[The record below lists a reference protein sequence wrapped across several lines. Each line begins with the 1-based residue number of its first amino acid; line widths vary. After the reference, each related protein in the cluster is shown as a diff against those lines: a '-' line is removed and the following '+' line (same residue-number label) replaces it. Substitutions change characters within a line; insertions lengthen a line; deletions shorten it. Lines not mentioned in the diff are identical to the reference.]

1 MSTLRNGE
9 EFSLRELFS
18 HDNKIVIPDLQR
30 DYCWG
35 DSAYIE
41 QEKSQK
47 ELVSGFVG
55 DYLLTSFKEK
65 SSTSKDLMLGLVY
78 GYEEPLNCFNICDGQ
93 QRITTLFLLLG
104 MVNRYSDGEFNDY
117 IISSTEMQDDYE
129 PHLLYSIRESTLY
142 FLSDLSLHF
151 FIKNSI
157 PNVSLI
163 KKSNWYFD
171 EYERDASV
179 QSMLAALETIEKIL
193 VNEKTVDYK
202 SFGHFLLNNLKMIYY
217 DMENRARGEET
228 YIVINTT
235 GEPLS
240 STENIK
246 PILLG
251 SISDNKIYNEQWE
264 EREDWFWQNRGRD
277 LCADDGMKQFFI
289 WFWQS
294 KLLQEKTYKD
304 DKEFPIDPRK
314 EFLSIDKNAYASI
327 LDEVKSYFDA
337 LKYCVDVLNENEE
350 INKQLHFIQP
360 PKKNSSGTYSWL
372 REQDNNIVLPLIGYI
387 QKFKQPQKLNAFI
400 RRIRRNWFD
409 SIRNRHMS
417 GEPASNTYFVDWRYM
432 LQIIG
437 NSTDEDEVLNY
448 DTEVNSSSIRLI
460 PNVRLNQWNNEDEVI
475 KKDLC
480 RGDAEKEKAVWEWE
494 DNIDLMGDLSIFW
507 KVLDSSSQWN
517 KIQKVY
523 NHFNFLLKCFCR
535 ENEKIIRDTNDPM
548 TFNIANYY
556 RLFRVLRG
564 YYAPGHIDYT
574 KNMNGAWFSWREE
587 DPVYFYYLLDP
598 ALVRVLRADSKEE
611 LLSLLKEEVRKSVLK
626 SGIVN
631 NNLPNIDD
639 DNFRSIPYLKLW
651 LTAKAL
657 WAEKYGLLLSYW
669 DGAGIAAWDDC
680 QKNKIDPELPFTLA
694 NSHCGYAICRPA
706 NRIAY
711 VSKENID
718 KEEYFDTQISIK
730 KPIQE
735 VDEEINELFLQFLK
749 RESDDLESM

>member
-55 DYLLTSFKEK
+55 DYLMTSFKEK
-65 SSTSKDLMLGLVY
+65 SSTDNDLMLGLVY

-104 MVNRYSDGEFNDY
+104 MVNRYSDGEFNDFV
-117 IISSTEMQDDYE
+117 ISSTEMQDDYE

-157 PNVSLI
+157 PCVFLI

-193 VNEKTVDYK
+193 VNEKAIDYK

-251 SISDNKIYNEQWE
+251 SISDNKVYNEQWE
-264 EREDWFWQNRGRD
+264 EREDWFWQNRGKD

-314 EFLSIDKNAYASI
+314 EFLNIEKNDYAGI
-327 LDEVKSYFDA
+327 LEEVNSYFDA
-337 LKYCVDVLNENEE
+337 LKYCVDILNENEE
-350 INKQLHFIQP
+350 IKKQLYFIQP
-360 PKKNSSGTYSWL
+360 PRKNCIGIYSWL

-409 SIRNRHMS
+409 LIRNRHIS
-417 GEPASNTYFVDWRYM
+417 GEPAFNTYFVDWRYI

-437 NSTDEDEVLNY
+437 NSTEEDEVLNY
-448 DTEVNSSSIRLI
+448 DTVLNSSSIRLI
-460 PNVRLNQWNNEDEVI
+460 TNVRLNQWNNEDEVI
-475 KKDLC
+475 KKKLC
-480 RGDAEKEKAVWEWE
+480 GGDAEKEKTLWKWE
-494 DNIDLMGDLSIFW
+494 DNKDMMGDLSILW
-507 KVLDSSSQWN
+507 KALDGSLNWN
-517 KIQKVY
+517 DAQKAY
-523 NHFNFLLKCFCR
+523 NTFNLLLKCFCNENYVR
-535 ENEKIIRDTNDPM
+535 ETNNPLE
-548 TFNIANYY
+548 FNIANYY

-587 DPVYFYYLLDP
+587 DPVYFHYLLDP
-598 ALVRVLRADSKEE
+598 ALARVLRTDSKED

-639 DNFRSIPYLKLW
+639 DNFNSIPYLKLW
-651 LTAKAL
+651 LTAKTL

-680 QKNKIDPELPFTLA
+680 QKNKIAPELPFTLA

-735 VDEEINELFLQFLK
+735 VDEEINELFQHFLK
-749 RESDDLESM
+749 KGSDDLK

>member
-251 SISDNKIYNEQWE
+251 SISDNKVYNEQWE

-314 EFLSIDKNAYASI
+314 EFLNIDKNAYAST

-337 LKYCVDVLNENEE
+337 LKYCVDILNEDEE
-350 INKQLHFIQP
+350 IKKQLYFIQP
-360 PKKNSSGTYSWL
+360 PKRNCIGTYSWL

-387 QKFKQPQKLNAFI
+387 KKFKQPQKFNAFI

-417 GEPASNTYFVDWRYM
+417 GEPASNTYFVDWRYV

-437 NSTDEDEVLNY
+437 NSTEEDEVLNY

-460 PNVRLNQWNNEDEVI
+460 PNVRLNQWNNEDEVN

-480 RGDAEKEKAVWEWE
+480 GGDEEKEKAVWEWE
-494 DNIDLMGDLSIFW
+494 DNKDMMGDLSILW
-507 KVLDSSSQWN
+507 KTLDSSLNWN
-517 KIQKVY
+517 DAHKVY
-523 NHFNFLLKCFCR
+523 NTFNLLLKCFCN
-535 ENEKIIRDTNDPM
+535 ENYVRDTNDPLV
-548 TFNIANYY
+548 FNIANYY

-598 ALVRVLRADSKEE
+598 ALARVLKADSKEE

-626 SGIVN
+626 SDIVN
-631 NNLPNIDD
+631 NNLPNIND

-651 LTAKAL
+651 LTAKTL

-711 VSKENID
+711 VSKEKID

-735 VDEEINELFLQFLK
+735 VDEEINELFLLFLK
-749 RESDDLESM
+749 RESDNSESM

>member
-9 EFSLRELFS
+9 EFSLKELFS

-65 SSTSKDLMLGLVY
+65 SSTGNDLMLGLVY

-104 MVNRYSDGEFNDY
+104 MVNRYSDGEFNDFV
-117 IISSTEMQDDYE
+117 ISSSEMQDDYE

-157 PNVSLI
+157 QCVSLI

-193 VNEKTVDYK
+193 VNEKAIDYK

-228 YIVINTT
+228 YMVINTT

-251 SISDNKIYNEQWE
+251 SISDNKVYNEQWE
-264 EREDWFWQNRGRD
+264 EREDWFWQNRGKD

-294 KLLQEKTYKD
+294 KLLQEKTYND

-314 EFLSIDKNAYASI
+314 EFLNIEKNAYAGI
-327 LDEVKSYFDA
+327 LDEVNSYFDA
-337 LKYCVDVLNENEE
+337 LKYCVDILNENEE
-350 INKQLHFIQP
+350 NKKQLHFIQP
-360 PKKNSSGTYSWL
+360 PRKNCIGIYSWL

-387 QKFKQPQKLNAFI
+387 QKFKKPQKLNAFI

-409 SIRNRHMS
+409 SIRKRPIS
-417 GEPASNTYFVDWRYM
+417 IEPAFNTYFVDWRYI

-437 NSTDEDEVLNY
+437 NSTEEDEVLNY
-448 DTEVNSSSIRLI
+448 DTVLNSSSIRLI

-475 KKDLC
+475 KKKLC
-480 RGDAEKEKAVWEWE
+480 GGDVEKEKAVWKWE
-494 DNIDLMGDLSIFW
+494 DNKDMMGDLSIIW
-507 KVLDSSSQWN
+507 NTLGSSLNWN
-517 KIQKVY
+517 DAQKVY
-523 NHFNFLLKCFCR
+523 NTFNLLLKCFCNENYVR
-535 ENEKIIRDTNDPM
+535 ETNNPLE
-548 TFNIANYY
+548 FNIANYY
-556 RLFRVLRG
+556 RLFRVLKG
-564 YYAPGHIDYT
+564 CYAPGHIDYT
-574 KNMNGAWFSWREE
+574 KNMNGAWFSRREE
-587 DPVYFYYLLDP
+587 DPVYFRYLIVDGL
-598 ALVRVLRADSKEE
+598 ACVLKADSKED
-611 LLSLLKEEVRKSVLK
+611 LLSLLKEEVRKSVLT

-639 DNFRSIPYLKLW
+639 ENFSSIPYLKLW
-651 LTAKAL
+651 LTAKTL

-680 QKNKIDPELPFTLA
+680 QKNKIAPELPFTLA

-735 VDEEINELFLQFLK
+735 VDEEINNLFQHFLK
-749 RESDDLESM
+749 KESDDLK

>member
-55 DYLLTSFKEK
+55 DYLMISFKEK
-65 SSTSKDLMLGLVY
+65 SSTDNDLMLGLVY

-104 MVNRYSDGEFNDY
+104 MVNRYSDGEFNDFV
-117 IISSTEMQDDYE
+117 ISSTEMQDDFE

-157 PNVSLI
+157 PCVSLI

-193 VNEKTVDYK
+193 VNEKAIDYK

-251 SISDNKIYNEQWE
+251 SISDNKVYNEQWE
-264 EREDWFWQNRGRD
+264 EREDWFWQNRGKD

-314 EFLSIDKNAYASI
+314 EFLNIEKNDYAGI
-327 LDEVKSYFDA
+327 LEEVNSYFDA
-337 LKYCVDVLNENEE
+337 LKYCVDILNENEE
-350 INKQLHFIQP
+350 IKKQLYFIQP
-360 PKKNSSGTYSWL
+360 PRKNCIGIYSWL

-409 SIRNRHMS
+409 LIRNRHIS
-417 GEPASNTYFVDWRYM
+417 GEPAFNTYFVDWRYI

-437 NSTDEDEVLNY
+437 NSTEEDEVLNY
-448 DTEVNSSSIRLI
+448 DTVLNSSLIRLI
-460 PNVRLNQWNNEDEVI
+460 TNVRLNQWNNEDEVI
-475 KKDLC
+475 KKKLC
-480 RGDAEKEKAVWEWE
+480 GGDAEKEKTLWKWE
-494 DNIDLMGDLSIFW
+494 DNKDMMGDLSILW
-507 KVLDSSSQWN
+507 KALDGSLNWN
-517 KIQKVY
+517 DAQKAY
-523 NHFNFLLKCFCR
+523 NTFNLLLKCFCNENYVR
-535 ENEKIIRDTNDPM
+535 ETNNPLE
-548 TFNIANYY
+548 FNIANYY

-587 DPVYFYYLLDP
+587 DPVYFHYLLDP
-598 ALVRVLRADSKEE
+598 ALARVLRTDSKED

-639 DNFRSIPYLKLW
+639 DNFSSIPYLKLW
-651 LTAKAL
+651 LTAKTL

-680 QKNKIDPELPFTLA
+680 QKNKIAPELPFTLA

-735 VDEEINELFLQFLK
+735 VDEEINELFQHFLK
-749 RESDDLESM
+749 KGSDDLK

>member
-55 DYLLTSFKEK
+55 DYLMTSFKEK
-65 SSTSKDLMLGLVY
+65 SSTDNDLMLGLVY

-104 MVNRYSDGEFNDY
+104 MVNRYSDGEFNDFV
-117 IISSTEMQDDYE
+117 ISSTEMQDDYE

-157 PNVSLI
+157 PCVSLI

-193 VNEKTVDYK
+193 VNEKAIDYK

-251 SISDNKIYNEQWE
+251 SISDNKVYNEQWE
-264 EREDWFWQNRGRD
+264 EREDWFWQNRGKD

-314 EFLSIDKNAYASI
+314 EFLNIEKNDYAGI
-327 LDEVKSYFDA
+327 LEEVNSYFDA
-337 LKYCVDVLNENEE
+337 LKYCVDILNENEE
-350 INKQLHFIQP
+350 IKKQLYFIQP
-360 PKKNSSGTYSWL
+360 PRKNCIGIYSWL

-387 QKFKQPQKLNAFI
+387 QKFKQTQKLNAFI

-409 SIRNRHMS
+409 LIRNRHIS
-417 GEPASNTYFVDWRYM
+417 GEPAFNTYFVDWRYI

-437 NSTDEDEVLNY
+437 NSTEEDEVLNY
-448 DTEVNSSSIRLI
+448 DTVLNSSSIRLI
-460 PNVRLNQWNNEDEVI
+460 TNVRLNQWNNEDEVI
-475 KKDLC
+475 KKKLC
-480 RGDAEKEKAVWEWE
+480 GGDAEKEKTLWKWE
-494 DNIDLMGDLSIFW
+494 DNKDMMGDLSILW
-507 KVLDSSSQWN
+507 KALDGSLNWN
-517 KIQKVY
+517 DAQKAY
-523 NHFNFLLKCFCR
+523 NTFNLLLKCFCNENYVR
-535 ENEKIIRDTNDPM
+535 ETNNPLE
-548 TFNIANYY
+548 FNIANYY

-587 DPVYFYYLLDP
+587 DPVYFHYLLDP
-598 ALVRVLRADSKEE
+598 ALARVLRTDSKED

-639 DNFRSIPYLKLW
+639 DNFNSIPYLKLW
-651 LTAKAL
+651 LTAKTL

-680 QKNKIDPELPFTLA
+680 QKNKIAPELPFTLA

-735 VDEEINELFLQFLK
+735 VDEEINELFQHFLK
-749 RESDDLESM
+749 KGSDDLK

>member
-41 QEKSQK
+41 HEKSQK
-47 ELVSGFVG
+47 ELVSSFVG
-55 DYLLTSFKEK
+55 DYLLTSFKDKEKKEK
-65 SSTSKDLMLGLVY
+65 SSTDNDLMLGLVY

-104 MVNRYSDGEFNDY
+104 MVNRLSDGEFNEF
-117 IISSTEMQDDYE
+117 IISSTEMLDDYE

-151 FIKNSI
+151 FIKNSRLS
-157 PNVSLI
+157 VSQI

-179 QSMLAALETIEKIL
+179 QSMLAALGTIEKIL
-193 VNEKTVDYK
+193 KNEKTVDYK
-202 SFGHFLLNNLKMIYY
+202 SFGHFLLNNIKMIYY

-251 SISDNKIYNEQWE
+251 NIRDNKVYNDQWG
-264 EREDWFWQNRGRD
+264 EREDWFWQNRGID

-294 KLLQEKTYKD
+294 KLLQEKTFKD
-304 DKEFPIDPRK
+304 GKEFPIDPRK
-314 EFLSIDKNAYASI
+314 EFLKIDKNAYASI
-327 LDEVKSYFDA
+327 LEEVNAYFDA
-337 LKYCVDVLNENEE
+337 LKYCVDILNENEE
-350 INKQLHFIQP
+350 IKKQLLFIQSP
-360 PKKNSSGTYSWL
+360 KNSNGTYSWL

-387 QKFKQPQKLNAFI
+387 QKFKQPQKLDAFI

-409 SIRNRHMS
+409 SIRNRHMD
-417 GEPASNTYFVDWRYM
+417 GEPAVNTYFVDWRYI
-432 LQIIG
+432 LQIIRK
-437 NSTDEDEVLNY
+437 SADEGEVLNY
-448 DTEVNSSSIRLI
+448 NTVTNASSIRLI
-460 PNVRLNQWNNEDEVI
+460 KNVRLNQWYNEDEVN
-475 KKDLC
+475 KKELC
-480 RGDAEKEKAVWEWE
+480 GSDAKKKKSVWKWE
-494 DNIDLMGDLSIFW
+494 DNIDLMGDLSILW
-507 KVLDSSSQWN
+507 KALDNSLQWN
-517 KIQKVY
+517 EVLKVY
-523 NHFNFLLKCFCR
+523 NTFNLLLNCFC
-535 ENEKIIRDTNDPM
+535 NEQYVKDTGDPLI
-548 TFNIANYY
+548 FNIANYY
-556 RLFRVLRG
+556 RLFRVLREHP
-564 YYAPGHIDYT
+564 APGHINYT
-574 KNMNGAWFSWREE
+574 KNMNGAWFSWRAE
-587 DPVYFYYLLDP
+587 DPTYFYYLHDP
-598 ALVRVLRADSKEE
+598 AVVREE
-611 LLSLLKEEVRKSVLK
+611 DLLSILKNEVRESILK
-626 SGIVN
+626 TDIVI
-631 NNLPNIDD
+631 NNLPNIGD
-639 DNFRSIPYLKLW
+639 DNFRSISYLKLW
-651 LTAKAL
+651 LTAKVL
-657 WAEKYGLLLSYW
+657 WAEKYELLLSYW

-680 QKNKIDPELPFTLA
+680 QKNKIDTELPFSLA

-711 VSKENID
+711 ASEENSG
-718 KEEYFDTQISIK
+718 KEEFFDSQISIK
-730 KPIQE
+730 KHIQE
-735 VDEEINELFLQFLK
+735 VDEEVNNLFLNFLK
-749 RESDDLESM
+749 KE

>member
-1 MSTLRNGE
+1 MKNLTWQNPEQL
-9 EFSLRELFS
+9 FVAQELI
-18 HDNKIVIPDLQR
+18 NKV
-30 DYCWG
+30 
-35 DSAYIE
+35 
-41 QEKSQK
+41 KSK
-47 ELVSGFVG
+47 CCG
-55 DYLLTSFKEK
+55 
-65 SSTSKDLMLGLVY
+65 
-78 GYEEPLNCFNICDGQ
+78 
-93 QRITTLFLLLG
+93 
-104 MVNRYSDGEFNDY
+104 
-117 IISSTEMQDDYE
+117 
-129 PHLLYSIRESTLY
+129 
-142 FLSDLSLHF
+142 
-151 FIKNSI
+151 IK
-157 PNVSLI
+157 V
-163 KKSNWYFD
+163 
-171 EYERDASV
+171 
-179 QSMLAALETIEKIL
+179 
-193 VNEKTVDYK
+193 VNEKAIDYK

-251 SISDNKIYNEQWE
+251 SISDNKVYNEQWE
-264 EREDWFWQNRGRD
+264 EREDWFWQNRGKD

-314 EFLSIDKNAYASI
+314 EFLNIEKNDYAGI
-327 LDEVKSYFDA
+327 LEEVNSYFDA
-337 LKYCVDVLNENEE
+337 LKYCVDILNENEE
-350 INKQLHFIQP
+350 IKKQLYFIQP
-360 PKKNSSGTYSWL
+360 PRKNCIGIYSWL

-409 SIRNRHMS
+409 LIRNRHIS
-417 GEPASNTYFVDWRYM
+417 GEPAFNTYFVDWRYI

-437 NSTDEDEVLNY
+437 NSTEEDEVLNY
-448 DTEVNSSSIRLI
+448 DTVLNSSLIRLI
-460 PNVRLNQWNNEDEVI
+460 TNVRLNQWNNEDEVI
-475 KKDLC
+475 KKKLC
-480 RGDAEKEKAVWEWE
+480 GGDAEKEKTLWKWE
-494 DNIDLMGDLSIFW
+494 DNKDMMGDLSILW
-507 KVLDSSSQWN
+507 KALDGSLNWN
-517 KIQKVY
+517 DAQKAY
-523 NHFNFLLKCFCR
+523 NTFNLLLKCFCNENYVR
-535 ENEKIIRDTNDPM
+535 ETNNPLE
-548 TFNIANYY
+548 FNIANYY

-587 DPVYFYYLLDP
+587 DPVYFHYLLDP
-598 ALVRVLRADSKEE
+598 ALARVLRTDSKED

-639 DNFRSIPYLKLW
+639 DNFNSIPYLKLW
-651 LTAKAL
+651 LTAKTL

-735 VDEEINELFLQFLK
+735 VDEEINELFQHFLK
-749 RESDDLESM
+749 KGSDDLK

>member
-55 DYLLTSFKEK
+55 DYLMTSFKEK
-65 SSTSKDLMLGLVY
+65 SSTDNDLMLGLVY

-104 MVNRYSDGEFNDY
+104 MVNRYSDGEFNDFV
-117 IISSTEMQDDYE
+117 ISSTEMQDDFE

-157 PNVSLI
+157 PCVSLI

-193 VNEKTVDYK
+193 VNEKAIDYK

-251 SISDNKIYNEQWE
+251 SISDNKVYNEQWE
-264 EREDWFWQNRGRD
+264 EREDWFWQNRGKD

-314 EFLSIDKNAYASI
+314 EFLNIEKNDYAGI
-327 LDEVKSYFDA
+327 LEEVNSYFDA
-337 LKYCVDVLNENEE
+337 LKYCVDILNENEE
-350 INKQLHFIQP
+350 IKKQLYFIQP
-360 PKKNSSGTYSWL
+360 PRKNCIGIYSWL

-409 SIRNRHMS
+409 LIRNRHIS
-417 GEPASNTYFVDWRYM
+417 GEPAFNTYFVDWRYI

-437 NSTDEDEVLNY
+437 NSTEEDEVLNY
-448 DTEVNSSSIRLI
+448 DTVLNSSLIRLI
-460 PNVRLNQWNNEDEVI
+460 TNVRLNQWNNEDEVI
-475 KKDLC
+475 KKKLC
-480 RGDAEKEKAVWEWE
+480 GGDAEKEKTLWKWE
-494 DNIDLMGDLSIFW
+494 DNKDMMGDLSILW
-507 KVLDSSSQWN
+507 KALDGSLNWN
-517 KIQKVY
+517 DAQKAY
-523 NHFNFLLKCFCR
+523 NTFNLLLKCFCNENYVR
-535 ENEKIIRDTNDPM
+535 ETNNPLE
-548 TFNIANYY
+548 FNIANYY

-587 DPVYFYYLLDP
+587 DPVYFHYLLDP
-598 ALVRVLRADSKEE
+598 ALARVLRTDSKED

-639 DNFRSIPYLKLW
+639 DNFSSIPYLKLW
-651 LTAKAL
+651 LTAKTL

-680 QKNKIDPELPFTLA
+680 QKNKIAPELPFTLA

-735 VDEEINELFLQFLK
+735 VDEEINELFQHFLK
-749 RESDDLESM
+749 KGSDDLK

>member
-55 DYLLTSFKEK
+55 DYLMTSFKEK
-65 SSTSKDLMLGLVY
+65 SSTDNDLMLGLVY

-104 MVNRYSDGEFNDY
+104 MVNRYSDGEFNDFV
-117 IISSTEMQDDYE
+117 ISSTEMQDDFE

-157 PNVSLI
+157 PCVSLI

-193 VNEKTVDYK
+193 VNEKAIDYK

-251 SISDNKIYNEQWE
+251 SISDNKVYNEQWE
-264 EREDWFWQNRGRD
+264 EREDWFWQNRGKD

-314 EFLSIDKNAYASI
+314 EFLNIEKNDYAGI
-327 LDEVKSYFDA
+327 LEEVNSYFDA
-337 LKYCVDVLNENEE
+337 LKYCVDILNENEE
-350 INKQLHFIQP
+350 IKKQLYFIQP
-360 PKKNSSGTYSWL
+360 PRKNCIGIYSWL

-409 SIRNRHMS
+409 LIRNRHIS
-417 GEPASNTYFVDWRYM
+417 GEPAFNTYFVDWRYI

-437 NSTDEDEVLNY
+437 NSTEEDEVLNY
-448 DTEVNSSSIRLI
+448 DTVLNSSLIRLI
-460 PNVRLNQWNNEDEVI
+460 TNVRLNQWNNEDEVI
-475 KKDLC
+475 KKKLC
-480 RGDAEKEKAVWEWE
+480 GGDAEKEKTLWKWE
-494 DNIDLMGDLSIFW
+494 DNKDMMGDLSILW
-507 KVLDSSSQWN
+507 QALDSSLNWN
-517 KIQKVY
+517 DAQKAY
-523 NHFNFLLKCFCR
+523 NTFNLLLKCFCNENYVR
-535 ENEKIIRDTNDPM
+535 ETNNPLE
-548 TFNIANYY
+548 FNIANYY

-587 DPVYFYYLLDP
+587 DPVYFHYLLDP
-598 ALVRVLRADSKEE
+598 ALARVLRTDSKED

-639 DNFRSIPYLKLW
+639 DNFNSIPYLKLW
-651 LTAKAL
+651 LTAKTL

-735 VDEEINELFLQFLK
+735 VDEEINELFQHFLK
-749 RESDDLESM
+749 KGSDDLK

>member
-55 DYLLTSFKEK
+55 DYLMTSFKEK
-65 SSTSKDLMLGLVY
+65 SSTDNDLMLGLVY

-104 MVNRYSDGEFNDY
+104 MVNRYSDGEFNDFV
-117 IISSTEMQDDYE
+117 ISSTEMQDDFE

-157 PNVSLI
+157 PCVSLI

-193 VNEKTVDYK
+193 VNEKAIDYK

-251 SISDNKIYNEQWE
+251 SISDNKVYNEQWE
-264 EREDWFWQNRGRD
+264 EREDWFWQNRGKD

-314 EFLSIDKNAYASI
+314 EFLNIEKNDYAGI
-327 LDEVKSYFDA
+327 LEEVNSYFDA
-337 LKYCVDVLNENEE
+337 LKYCVDILNENEE
-350 INKQLHFIQP
+350 IKKQLYFIQP
-360 PKKNSSGTYSWL
+360 PRKKCIGIYSWL

-409 SIRNRHMS
+409 LIRNRHIS
-417 GEPASNTYFVDWRYM
+417 GEPAFNTYFVDWRYI

-437 NSTDEDEVLNY
+437 NSTEEDEVLNY
-448 DTEVNSSSIRLI
+448 DTVLNSSLIRLI
-460 PNVRLNQWNNEDEVI
+460 TNVRLNQWNNEDEVI
-475 KKDLC
+475 KKKLC
-480 RGDAEKEKAVWEWE
+480 GGDAEKEKTLWKWE
-494 DNIDLMGDLSIFW
+494 DNKDMMGDLSILW
-507 KVLDSSSQWN
+507 KALDGSLNWN
-517 KIQKVY
+517 DAQKAY
-523 NHFNFLLKCFCR
+523 NTFNLLLKCFCNENYVR
-535 ENEKIIRDTNDPM
+535 ETNNPLE
-548 TFNIANYY
+548 FNIANYY

-587 DPVYFYYLLDP
+587 DPVYFHYLLDP
-598 ALVRVLRADSKEE
+598 ALARVLRTDSKED

-639 DNFRSIPYLKLW
+639 DNFNSIPYLKLW
-651 LTAKAL
+651 LTAKTL

-680 QKNKIDPELPFTLA
+680 QKNKIAPELPFTLA

-735 VDEEINELFLQFLK
+735 VDEEINELFQHFLK
-749 RESDDLESM
+749 KGSDDLK

>member
-55 DYLLTSFKEK
+55 DYLMTSFKEK
-65 SSTSKDLMLGLVY
+65 SSTDNDLMLGLVY

-104 MVNRYSDGEFNDY
+104 MVNRYSDGEFNDFV
-117 IISSTEMQDDYE
+117 ISSTEMQDDFE

-157 PNVSLI
+157 PCVSLI
-163 KKSNWYFD
+163 KKSKWYFD

-193 VNEKTVDYK
+193 VNEKAIDYK

-251 SISDNKIYNEQWE
+251 SISDNKVYNEQWE
-264 EREDWFWQNRGRD
+264 EREDWFWQNRGKD

-294 KLLQEKTYKD
+294 KLLQEKKYKD

-314 EFLSIDKNAYASI
+314 EFLNIEKNDYAGI
-327 LDEVKSYFDA
+327 LEEVNSYFDA
-337 LKYCVDVLNENEE
+337 LKYCVDILNENEE
-350 INKQLHFIQP
+350 IKKQLYFIQP
-360 PKKNSSGTYSWL
+360 PRKNCIGIYSWL

-409 SIRNRHMS
+409 LIRNRHIS
-417 GEPASNTYFVDWRYM
+417 GEPAFNTYFVDWRYI

-437 NSTDEDEVLNY
+437 NSTEEDEVLNY
-448 DTEVNSSSIRLI
+448 DTVLNSSLIRLI
-460 PNVRLNQWNNEDEVI
+460 TNVRLNQWNNEDEVI
-475 KKDLC
+475 KKKLC
-480 RGDAEKEKAVWEWE
+480 GGDAEKEKTLWKWE
-494 DNIDLMGDLSIFW
+494 DNKDMMGDLSILW
-507 KVLDSSSQWN
+507 KALDGSLNWN
-517 KIQKVY
+517 DAQKAY
-523 NHFNFLLKCFCR
+523 NTFNLLLKCFCNENYVR
-535 ENEKIIRDTNDPM
+535 ETNNPLE
-548 TFNIANYY
+548 FNIANYY

-587 DPVYFYYLLDP
+587 DPVYFHYLLDP
-598 ALVRVLRADSKEE
+598 ALARVLRTDSKED

-639 DNFRSIPYLKLW
+639 DNFNSIPYLKLW
-651 LTAKAL
+651 LTAKTL

-735 VDEEINELFLQFLK
+735 VDEEINELFQHFLK
-749 RESDDLESM
+749 KGSDDLK

>member
-55 DYLLTSFKEK
+55 DYLMTSFKEK
-65 SSTSKDLMLGLVY
+65 SSTDNDLMLGLVY

-104 MVNRYSDGEFNDY
+104 MVNRYSDGEFNDFV
-117 IISSTEMQDDYE
+117 ISSTEMQDDFE

-157 PNVSLI
+157 PCVSLI

-193 VNEKTVDYK
+193 VNEKAIDYK

-251 SISDNKIYNEQWE
+251 SISDNKVYNEQWE
-264 EREDWFWQNRGRD
+264 EREDWFWQNRGKD

-314 EFLSIDKNAYASI
+314 EFLNIEKNDYAGI
-327 LDEVKSYFDA
+327 LEEVNSYFDA
-337 LKYCVDVLNENEE
+337 LKYCVDILNENEE
-350 INKQLHFIQP
+350 IKKQLYFIQP
-360 PKKNSSGTYSWL
+360 PRKNCIGIYSWL

-409 SIRNRHMS
+409 LIRNRHIS
-417 GEPASNTYFVDWRYM
+417 GEPAFNTYFVDWRYI

-437 NSTDEDEVLNY
+437 NSTEEDEVLNY
-448 DTEVNSSSIRLI
+448 DTVLNSSLIRLI
-460 PNVRLNQWNNEDEVI
+460 TNVRLNQWNNEDEVI
-475 KKDLC
+475 KKKLC
-480 RGDAEKEKAVWEWE
+480 GGDAEKEKTLWKWE
-494 DNIDLMGDLSIFW
+494 DNKDMMGDLSILW
-507 KVLDSSSQWN
+507 KALDGSLNWN
-517 KIQKVY
+517 DAQKAY
-523 NHFNFLLKCFCR
+523 NTFNLLLKCFCNENYVR
-535 ENEKIIRDTNDPM
+535 ETNNPLE
-548 TFNIANYY
+548 FNIANYY

-587 DPVYFYYLLDP
+587 DSVYFHYLLDP
-598 ALVRVLRADSKEE
+598 ALARVLRTDSKED

-639 DNFRSIPYLKLW
+639 DNFNSIPYLKLW
-651 LTAKAL
+651 LTAKTL

-680 QKNKIDPELPFTLA
+680 QKNKIAPELPFTLA

-735 VDEEINELFLQFLK
+735 VDEEINELFQHFLK
-749 RESDDLESM
+749 KGSDDLK

>member
-55 DYLLTSFKEK
+55 DYLMTSFKEK
-65 SSTSKDLMLGLVY
+65 SSTDNDLMLGLVY

-104 MVNRYSDGEFNDY
+104 MVNRYSDGEFNDFV
-117 IISSTEMQDDYE
+117 ISSTEMQDDFE

-157 PNVSLI
+157 PCVSLI

-193 VNEKTVDYK
+193 VNEKAIDYK

-251 SISDNKIYNEQWE
+251 SISDNKVYNEQWE
-264 EREDWFWQNRGRD
+264 EREDWFWQNRGKD

-314 EFLSIDKNAYASI
+314 EFLNIEKNDYAGI
-327 LDEVKSYFDA
+327 LEEVNSYFDA
-337 LKYCVDVLNENEE
+337 LKYCVDILNENEE
-350 INKQLHFIQP
+350 IKKQLYFIQP
-360 PKKNSSGTYSWL
+360 PRKNCIGIYSWL

-409 SIRNRHMS
+409 LIRNRHIS
-417 GEPASNTYFVDWRYM
+417 GEPAFNTYFVDWRYI

-437 NSTDEDEVLNY
+437 NSTEEDEVLNY
-448 DTEVNSSSIRLI
+448 DTVLNSSLIRLI
-460 PNVRLNQWNNEDEVI
+460 TNVRLNQWNNEDEVI
-475 KKDLC
+475 KKKLC
-480 RGDAEKEKAVWEWE
+480 GGDAEKEKTLWKWE
-494 DNIDLMGDLSIFW
+494 DNKDMMGDLSILW
-507 KVLDSSSQWN
+507 KALDGSLNWN
-517 KIQKVY
+517 DAQKAY
-523 NHFNFLLKCFCR
+523 NTFNLLLKCFCNENYVR
-535 ENEKIIRDTNDPM
+535 ETNNPLE
-548 TFNIANYY
+548 FNIANYY

-587 DPVYFYYLLDP
+587 DPVYFHYLLDP
-598 ALVRVLRADSKEE
+598 ALARVLRTDSKED
-611 LLSLLKEEVRKSVLK
+611 LLSLFKAEVRKSVLK

-639 DNFRSIPYLKLW
+639 DNFNSIPYLKLW
-651 LTAKAL
+651 LTAKTL

-735 VDEEINELFLQFLK
+735 VDEEINELFQHFLK
-749 RESDDLESM
+749 KGSDDLK

>member
-1 MSTLRNGE
+1 M
-9 EFSLRELFS
+9 
-18 HDNKIVIPDLQR
+18 
-30 DYCWG
+30 
-35 DSAYIE
+35 
-41 QEKSQK
+41 
-47 ELVSGFVG
+47 GFQ
-55 DYLLTSFKEK
+55 LTSFKEK

-251 SISDNKIYNEQWE
+251 SISDNKVYNEQWE

-304 DKEFPIDPRK
+304 YKEFPIDPRK
-314 EFLSIDKNAYASI
+314 EFLNIDKNAYAST

-337 LKYCVDVLNENEE
+337 LKYCVDILNEDEE
-350 INKQLHFIQP
+350 IKKQLYFIQP
-360 PKKNSSGTYSWL
+360 PKRNCIGTYSWL

-387 QKFKQPQKLNAFI
+387 KKFKHPQKFNAFI

-417 GEPASNTYFVDWRYM
+417 GEPASNTYFVDWRYV

-437 NSTDEDEVLNY
+437 NSTEEDEVLNY

-460 PNVRLNQWNNEDEVI
+460 PNVRLNQWNNEDEVN

-480 RGDAEKEKAVWEWE
+480 GGDEEKEKAVWEWE
-494 DNIDLMGDLSIFW
+494 DNKDMMGDLSILW
-507 KVLDSSSQWN
+507 KTLDSSLNWN
-517 KIQKVY
+517 DAHKVY
-523 NHFNFLLKCFCR
+523 NTFNLLLKCFCN
-535 ENEKIIRDTNDPM
+535 ENYVRDTNDPLV
-548 TFNIANYY
+548 FNIANYY

-598 ALVRVLRADSKEE
+598 ALARVLKADSKEE

-651 LTAKAL
+651 LTAKTL

-711 VSKENID
+711 VSKEKID

-735 VDEEINELFLQFLK
+735 VDEEINELFLLFLK
-749 RESDDLESM
+749 RESDNSESM

>member
-65 SSTSKDLMLGLVY
+65 SSTGNDLMLGLVY

-104 MVNRYSDGEFNDY
+104 MVNRYSDGEFNDFV
-117 IISSTEMQDDYE
+117 ISSTEMQDDYE

-157 PNVSLI
+157 PCVSLI

-193 VNEKTVDYK
+193 VNEKAIDYK

-251 SISDNKIYNEQWE
+251 SISDNKVYNEQWE
-264 EREDWFWQNRGRD
+264 EREDWFWQNRGKD

-314 EFLSIDKNAYASI
+314 EFLNIEKNAYAGI
-327 LDEVKSYFDA
+327 LEEVNSYFDA
-337 LKYCVDVLNENEE
+337 LKYCVDILNENEE
-350 INKQLHFIQP
+350 IKKQLHFIQP
-360 PKKNSSGTYSWL
+360 PRKNCIGIYSWL

-409 SIRNRHMS
+409 LIRNRHIS
-417 GEPASNTYFVDWRYM
+417 GEPVFNTYFVDWRYI

-437 NSTDEDEVLNY
+437 NSTEEDEVLNY
-448 DTEVNSSSIRLI
+448 DTVLNSSSIRLI

-475 KKDLC
+475 KKKLC
-480 RGDAEKEKAVWEWE
+480 GGDAEKEKTLWKWE
-494 DNIDLMGDLSIFW
+494 DNRDMMGDLSILW
-507 KVLDSSSQWN
+507 KALDSSLNWN
-517 KIQKVY
+517 DAQKVY
-523 NHFNFLLKCFCR
+523 NTFNLLLKCFCNENYVR
-535 ENEKIIRDTNDPM
+535 ETNNPLE
-548 TFNIANYY
+548 FNIANYY

-564 YYAPGHIDYT
+564 YYAPGHIVYT
-574 KNMNGAWFSWREE
+574 KNMNGAWFSCRKE
-587 DPVYFYYLLDP
+587 DPVYFHYLLDP
-598 ALVRVLRADSKEE
+598 ALARVLRADSKED

-626 SGIVN
+626 SGIVY

-639 DNFRSIPYLKLW
+639 DNFSSIPYLKLW
-651 LTAKAL
+651 LTAKTL

-680 QKNKIDPELPFTLA
+680 QKNKIAPELPFTLA

-735 VDEEINELFLQFLK
+735 VDEEINELFQHFFK
-749 RESDDLESM
+749 KESDDLK

>member
-65 SSTSKDLMLGLVY
+65 SSTGNDLMLGLVY

-104 MVNRYSDGEFNDY
+104 MVNRYSDGEFSDY

-179 QSMLAALETIEKIL
+179 QSILAALETIEKIL

-251 SISDNKIYNEQWE
+251 SISDNKVYNEQWE

-277 LCADDGMKQFFI
+277 LCADNGMKQFFI

-314 EFLSIDKNAYASI
+314 EFLNIDKNTYANT

-337 LKYCVDVLNENEE
+337 LKYCVGILNENEE
-350 INKQLHFIQP
+350 IRKQLRFIQP
-360 PKKNSSGTYSWL
+360 PKKNCIGTYSWL
-372 REQDNNIVLPLIGYI
+372 REQDNNIVLPLIGYL
-387 QKFKQPQKLNAFI
+387 QKFKRPQKFNAFI

-409 SIRNRHMS
+409 SIRNRHIS
-417 GEPASNTYFVDWRYM
+417 GEPAFNTYFVDWRYI
-432 LQIIG
+432 LQIIR
-437 NSTDEDEVLNY
+437 NSTEEDEVLSY
-448 DTEVNSSSIRLI
+448 DTVLNSSSIRLI

-475 KKDLC
+475 KKALC
-480 RGDAEKEKAVWEWE
+480 GDDTEKEKAVWEWE
-494 DNIDLMGDLSIFW
+494 DNIDLMGDLSILW
-507 KVLDSSSQWN
+507 KAIDSSSQWDE
-517 KIQKVY
+517 IQKVY
-523 NHFNFLLKCFCR
+523 NHFNFLLKCFCP
-535 ENEKIIRDTNDPM
+535 ENEKIVRNTNDPM

-587 DPVYFYYLLDP
+587 HPVYFYYLLDP
-598 ALVRVLRADSKEE
+598 ALMRVLKADSKEE
-611 LLSLLKEEVRKSVLK
+611 LLLFLKEEVRKSVLK

-639 DNFRSIPYLKLW
+639 DNFKSIPYLKLW
-651 LTAKAL
+651 LTAKVL

-730 KPIQE
+730 KRIQE
-735 VDEEINELFLQFLK
+735 VDEEVNELFQHFLK
-749 RESDDLESM
+749 NNQTI

>member
-251 SISDNKIYNEQWE
+251 SISDNKVYNEQWE

-314 EFLSIDKNAYASI
+314 EFLNIDKNAYAST

-337 LKYCVDVLNENEE
+337 LKYCVDILNEDEE
-350 INKQLHFIQP
+350 IKKQLYFIQP
-360 PKKNSSGTYSWL
+360 PKRNCIGTYSWL

-387 QKFKQPQKLNAFI
+387 KKFKQPQKFNAFI

-417 GEPASNTYFVDWRYM
+417 GEPASNTYFVDWRYV

-437 NSTDEDEVLNY
+437 NSTEEDEVLNY

-460 PNVRLNQWNNEDEVI
+460 PNVRLNQWNNEDEVN

-480 RGDAEKEKAVWEWE
+480 GGDEEKEKAVWEWE
-494 DNIDLMGDLSIFW
+494 DNKDMMGDLSILW
-507 KVLDSSSQWN
+507 KTLDSSLNWN
-517 KIQKVY
+517 DAHKVY
-523 NHFNFLLKCFCR
+523 NTFNLLLKCFCN
-535 ENEKIIRDTNDPM
+535 ENYVRNTNDPLV
-548 TFNIANYY
+548 FNIANYY

-598 ALVRVLRADSKEE
+598 ALARVLKADSKEE

-651 LTAKAL
+651 LTAKTL

-711 VSKENID
+711 VSKEKID

-735 VDEEINELFLQFLK
+735 VDEEINELFLLFLK
-749 RESDDLESM
+749 RESDNSESM

>member
-151 FIKNSI
+151 FIKNTI

-202 SFGHFLLNNLKMIYY
+202 SFGHFLLNDLKMIYY

-314 EFLSIDKNAYASI
+314 EFLNIDKNAYASI

-360 PKKNSSGTYSWL
+360 PKKNSSGIYSWL

-417 GEPASNTYFVDWRYM
+417 GEPASNTYFVDWRYI

-437 NSTDEDEVLNY
+437 NSTVEDEVLNY

-460 PNVRLNQWNNEDEVI
+460 PNVRLNQWNNEDEVF
-475 KKDLC
+475 KKVLC
-480 RGDAEKEKAVWEWE
+480 GGDAEKEKAVWEWE
-494 DNIDLMGDLSIFW
+494 DNKDMMGDLSILW
-507 KVLDSSSQWN
+507 KTLDSSRNWN
-517 KIQKVY
+517 DAQKVY
-523 NHFNFLLKCFCR
+523 NTFNLLLKCFCNETFVR
-535 ENEKIIRDTNDPM
+535 ETNDPLL
-548 TFNIANYY
+548 FNIANYY

-598 ALVRVLRADSKEE
+598 ALARVLRADSKEE
-611 LLSLLKEEVRKSVLK
+611 LLLLLKKEVRKSVLK

-651 LTAKAL
+651 LTVKAL

-680 QKNKIDPELPFTLA
+680 QKNKIEPELPFTLA

-735 VDEEINELFLQFLK
+735 VDEEVNELFQHFLK
-749 RESDDLESM
+749 KESDDLESL

>member
-55 DYLLTSFKEK
+55 DYLMTSFKEK
-65 SSTSKDLMLGLVY
+65 SSTDNDLMLGLVY

-104 MVNRYSDGEFNDY
+104 MVNRYSDGEFNDFV
-117 IISSTEMQDDYE
+117 ISSTEMQDDFE

-157 PNVSLI
+157 PCVSLI

-193 VNEKTVDYK
+193 VNEKAIDYK

-251 SISDNKIYNEQWE
+251 SISDNKVYNEQWE
-264 EREDWFWQNRGRD
+264 EREDWFWQNRGKD

-289 WFWQS
+289 WFCQS
-294 KLLQEKTYKD
+294 KLLQEKKYKD

-314 EFLSIDKNAYASI
+314 EFLNIEKNDYAGI
-327 LDEVKSYFDA
+327 LEEVNSYFDA
-337 LKYCVDVLNENEE
+337 LKYCVDILNENEE
-350 INKQLHFIQP
+350 IKKQLYFIQP
-360 PKKNSSGTYSWL
+360 PRKNCIGIYSWL

-409 SIRNRHMS
+409 LIRNRHIS
-417 GEPASNTYFVDWRYM
+417 GEPAFNTYFVDWRYI

-437 NSTDEDEVLNY
+437 NSTEEDEVLNY
-448 DTEVNSSSIRLI
+448 DTVLNSSLIRLI
-460 PNVRLNQWNNEDEVI
+460 TNVRLNQWNNEDEVI
-475 KKDLC
+475 KKKLC
-480 RGDAEKEKAVWEWE
+480 GGDAEKEKTLWKWE
-494 DNIDLMGDLSIFW
+494 DNKDMMGDLSILW
-507 KVLDSSSQWN
+507 KALDGSLNWN
-517 KIQKVY
+517 DAQKAY
-523 NHFNFLLKCFCR
+523 NTFNLLLKCFCNENYVR
-535 ENEKIIRDTNDPM
+535 ETNNPLE
-548 TFNIANYY
+548 FNIANYY

-587 DPVYFYYLLDP
+587 DPVYFHYLLDP
-598 ALVRVLRADSKEE
+598 ALARVLRTDSKED

-639 DNFRSIPYLKLW
+639 DNFNSIPYLKLW
-651 LTAKAL
+651 LTAKTL

-735 VDEEINELFLQFLK
+735 VDEEINELFQHFLK
-749 RESDDLESM
+749 KGSDDLK

>member
-251 SISDNKIYNEQWE
+251 SISDNKVYNEQWE

-314 EFLSIDKNAYASI
+314 EFLNIDKNAYAST

-337 LKYCVDVLNENEE
+337 LKYCVDILNEDEE
-350 INKQLHFIQP
+350 IKKQLYFIQP
-360 PKKNSSGTYSWL
+360 PKRNCIGTYSWL

-387 QKFKQPQKLNAFI
+387 KKFKQPQKFNAFI

-417 GEPASNTYFVDWRYM
+417 GEPASNTYFVDWRYV

-437 NSTDEDEVLNY
+437 NSTEEDEVLNY

-460 PNVRLNQWNNEDEVI
+460 PNVRLNQWNNEDEVN

-480 RGDAEKEKAVWEWE
+480 GGDEEKEKAVWEWE
-494 DNIDLMGDLSIFW
+494 DNKDMMGDLSILW
-507 KVLDSSSQWN
+507 KTLDSSLNWN
-517 KIQKVY
+517 DAHKVY
-523 NHFNFLLKCFCR
+523 NTFNLLLKCFCN
-535 ENEKIIRDTNDPM
+535 ENYVRDTNDPLV
-548 TFNIANYY
+548 FNIANYY

-598 ALVRVLRADSKEE
+598 ALARVLKADSKEE

-631 NNLPNIDD
+631 NNLPNIND

-651 LTAKAL
+651 LTAKTL

-711 VSKENID
+711 VSKEKID

-735 VDEEINELFLQFLK
+735 VDEEINELFLLFLK
-749 RESDDLESM
+749 RESDNSESM

>member
-41 QEKSQK
+41 HEKSQK

-65 SSTSKDLMLGLVY
+65 SSIGNDLMLGLVY
-78 GYEEPLNCFNICDGQ
+78 GYEEPINCFNICDGQ

-104 MVNRYSDGEFNDY
+104 MINRYCDGEFNDF

-142 FLSDLSLHF
+142 FMSDLSLHF

-157 PNVSLI
+157 PCVSLI

-171 EYERDASV
+171 EYERDASI

-193 VNEKTVDYK
+193 VNENTIDYK
-202 SFGHFLLNNLKMIYY
+202 TFGYFLLNNLKMIYY

-251 SISDNKIYNEQWE
+251 NISDNKVYNEQWE

-289 WFWQS
+289 WFWQL

-304 DKEFPIDPRK
+304 DKEFSIDPKK
-314 EFLSIDKNAYASI
+314 EFLNIDKNAYASI
-327 LDEVKSYFDA
+327 LDEVNSYFNA
-337 LKYCVDVLNENEE
+337 LKYCVDALNENEE
-350 INKQLHFIQP
+350 LKKQLDFIQP
-360 PKKNSSGTYSWL
+360 PKKNSEAFSWL
-372 REQDNNIVLPLIGYI
+372 REQDNNIVLPLIGYL
-387 QKFKQPQKLNAFI
+387 QKFKQPQKFNAFI

-409 SIRNRHMS
+409 LIRNRHMS
-417 GEPASNTYFVDWRYM
+417 EEPAYNTYFVDWRYI
-432 LQIIG
+432 LQIIR
-437 NSTDEDEVLNY
+437 NSTEEDEVLNY
-448 DTEVNSSSIRLI
+448 DTETNSSSIRPI
-460 PNVRLNQWNNEDEVI
+460 SNVRLNQWNNEDEVF
-475 KKDLC
+475 KKGLC
-480 RGDAEKEKAVWEWE
+480 GNDAGKEQAVWEWE
-494 DNIDLMGDLSIFW
+494 DNDDMMGDLSIIW
-507 KVLDSSSQWN
+507 KTLESSCNWDDA
-517 KIQKVY
+517 QKVY
-523 NHFNFLLKCFCR
+523 NTFNLLLKCFC
-535 ENEKIIRDTNDPM
+535 NWTFVKDTNNPLIY
-548 TFNIANYY
+548 NIANYY

-564 YYAPGHIDYT
+564 YCAPGHIDYT
-574 KNMNGAWFSWREE
+574 KNMNGAWFSYREE
-587 DPVYFYYLLDP
+587 EPSYFKYLLDP
-598 ALVRVLRADSKEE
+598 ALTHILRANSKDE
-611 LLSLLKEEVRKSVLK
+611 LLSILKKEVRKAVLK

-631 NNLPNIDD
+631 NNLPNIND
-639 DNFRSIPYLKLW
+639 DNFSSISYLKLW
-651 LTAKAL
+651 LTAKVL

-669 DGAGIAAWDDC
+669 DGSGIAAWDDC
-680 QKNKIDPELPFTLA
+680 QKNKIDTELPFTLA

-718 KEEYFDTQISIK
+718 KEEWFDTQISIK

-735 VDEEINELFLQFLK
+735 VDEEINELFLHFLMN
-749 RESDDLESM
+749 ESDD

>member
-9 EFSLRELFS
+9 EFTLRELFS

-35 DSAYIE
+35 DSAYIK

-151 FIKNSI
+151 FIDNTLLK
-157 PNVSLI
+157 VSVI
-163 KKSNWYFD
+163 KESDWYFD

-179 QSMLAALETIEKIL
+179 QSMLAALETIEKL
-193 VNEKTVDYK
+193 LNSEKELDYK

-251 SISDNKIYNEQWE
+251 SISDNKVYNEQWE
-264 EREDWFWQNRGRD
+264 EREDWFWQNRGKD

-314 EFLSIDKNAYASI
+314 EFLNLDRDKYSTI
-327 LDEVKSYFDA
+327 LDEVNKYFLS
-337 LKYCVDVLNENEE
+337 LKYLVESLDNDERIRE
-350 INKQLHFIQP
+350 QLSFIQP
-360 PKKNSSGTYSWL
+360 PKKSEICSFSWL
-372 REQDNNIVLPLIGYI
+372 REQDNNIVLPLLAFI
-387 QKFKQPQKLNAFI
+387 QKCPESKLLYAFI
-400 RRIRRNWFD
+400 RRIRRNWYD
-409 SIRNRHMS
+409 LKRKRHMRS
-417 GEPASNTYFVDWRYM
+417 EEGQTAYNYYFVDWRYL
-432 LQIIG
+432 LQIIN
-437 NSTDEDEVLNY
+437 NSESDEDIFTY
-448 DTEVNSSSIRLI
+448 DTDLNSGLMKPI
-460 PNVRLNQWNNEDEVI
+460 PNVRLNQWYNEDERNKVI
-475 KKDLC
+475 LC
-480 RGDAEKEKAVWEWE
+480 NSLEKEKQKIIWEWE
-494 DNIDLMGDLSIFW
+494 DNKDIMGDLSIIW
-507 KVLDSSSQWN
+507 NVLNQNINWIDAEN
-517 KIQKVY
+517 VY
-523 NHFNFLLKCFCR
+523 KNYNILLNCFCNENYVRR
-535 ENEKIIRDTNDPM
+535 ENNPILT
-548 TFNIANYY
+548 NIANYY
-556 RLFRVLRG
+556 RLFHVLRG
-564 YYAPGHIDYT
+564 YPAPGHIDYT

-587 DPVYFYYLLDP
+587 CPTYFHYMLDP
-598 ALVRVLRADSKEE
+598 AIVRVLGAKDIEE
-611 LLSLLKEEVRKSVLK
+611 LLLRIKNEVRKSVLESEIVKNFVPCINDNNFK
-626 SGIVN
+626 SI
-631 NNLPNIDD
+631 
-639 DNFRSIPYLKLW
+639 SYLKLW
-651 LTAKAL
+651 LVSKVL
-657 WAEKYGLLLSYW
+657 WAEKYDLLLSYY

-680 QKNKIDPELPFTLA
+680 QKNKIQMDLPFSVA
-694 NSHCGYAICRPA
+694 NSRCGYAKCRPA
-706 NRIAY
+706 NYIIYA
-711 VSKENID
+711 SKVNNSRED
-718 KEEYFDTQISIK
+718 FFDTKLSSKKTIK
-730 KPIQE
+730 E
-735 VDEEINELFLQFLK
+735 TDEEINELFLHFL
-749 RESDDLESM
+749 SVNFDI

>member
-193 VNEKTVDYK
+193 VNEKAIDYK
-202 SFGHFLLNNLKMIYY
+202 SFGHFLLNDLKMIYY

-314 EFLSIDKNAYASI
+314 EFLNIDKNAYASI

-417 GEPASNTYFVDWRYM
+417 GEPASNTYFVDWRYI

-437 NSTDEDEVLNY
+437 NSTVEDEVLNY

-460 PNVRLNQWNNEDEVI
+460 PNVRLNQWNNEDEVF
-475 KKDLC
+475 KKVLC
-480 RGDAEKEKAVWEWE
+480 GGDAEKEKAVWEWE
-494 DNIDLMGDLSIFW
+494 DNKDMMGDLSILW
-507 KVLDSSSQWN
+507 KTLDSSRNWN
-517 KIQKVY
+517 DAQKVY
-523 NHFNFLLKCFCR
+523 NTFNLLLKCFCNETFVR
-535 ENEKIIRDTNDPM
+535 ETNDPLL
-548 TFNIANYY
+548 FNIANYY
-556 RLFRVLRG
+556 RLVRVLRG

-598 ALVRVLRADSKEE
+598 ALARVLRADSKEE
-611 LLSLLKEEVRKSVLK
+611 LLLLLKKEVRKSVLK

-651 LTAKAL
+651 LTVKAL

-680 QKNKIDPELPFTLA
+680 QKNKIEPELPFTLA

-735 VDEEINELFLQFLK
+735 VDEEVNELFQHFLK
-749 RESDDLESM
+749 KESDDLESL